1 MTNNLQRLLIK
12 IYDGWLLCAN
22 QDVLKHLWALSYWPG
37 TIAYFVKKSDYHE
50 IVLVLALNRRP
61 NISFASAVC
70 SFLLSL

>member
-37 TIAYFVKKSDYHE
+37 TIAYFVKKW
-50 IVLVLALNRRP
+50 
-61 NISFASAVC
+61 
-70 SFLLSL
+70 LSWNSIGFGFESKA